1 MRRGVVP
8 AVVVTA
14 LFALYLWAVLGKGV
28 ALVRTGD
35 PFGITMGVAALVA
48 PLVCLGLIV
57 REWQLAFTVQRMAD
71 QLAERGALP
80 VDDLPRSPGG
90 RIERDAADAAF
101 EVARARTE
109 AEPESW
115 EAWYL
120 LSFAYDAAGD
130 RKRARSGLRR
140 AAALFHSAAR

>member
-1 MRRGVVP
+1 MFRVSI
-8 AVVVTA
+8 
-14 LFALYLWAVLGKGV
+14 V
-28 ALVRTGD
+28 ALGAL
-35 PFGITMGVAALVA
+35 GVT
-48 PLVCLGLIV
+48 
-57 REWQLAFTVQRMAD
+57 LA
-71 QLAERGALP
+71 GALP
-80 VDDLPRSPGG
+80 SAAATVSIAFDSFDL
-90 RIERDAADAAF
+90 DAADAAF

-140 AAALFHSAAR
+140 AAALFRSAAS